1 MISTKNSVRVA
12 VGIEG
17 KRGPRMAV
25 SQNNLYEDA
34 DVDQRL
40 ITGAQS
46 ADYKASGAV
55 LFSGVVVS
63 VILISCFADG
73 TITAKCT

>member
-25 SQNNLYEDA
+25 SQNILYEDA

-40 ITGAQS
+40 INDAQS

-55 LFSGVVVS
+55 LWCL
-63 VILISCFADG
+63 ILISCFADG
-73 TITAKCT
+73 IITAECT